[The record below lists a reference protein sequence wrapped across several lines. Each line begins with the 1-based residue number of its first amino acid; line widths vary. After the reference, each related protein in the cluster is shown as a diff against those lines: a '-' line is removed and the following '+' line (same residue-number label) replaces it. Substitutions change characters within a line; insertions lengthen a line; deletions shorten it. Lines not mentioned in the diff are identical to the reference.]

1 MLRVVTDD
9 RPQDVLAALEDAE
22 PVAVVDRAAVDAVT
36 PVPLHACEQHLPP
49 GTWLVALTSG
59 TTAAP
64 RAVCRSRAS
73 WEASV
78 AHLAELTGTRAGQ
91 RVLVPGPLSSTL
103 FLYAAWHAGQVG
115 AEPVLADPTGSWA
128 QIAWDVAHLVPH
140 QLARLVDDPDVELDG
155 RTVVV
160 AGAAL
165 PTRLAER
172 ARRRGLRVIAYYG
185 AAELSFVA
193 AGTPEAL
200 RAFPD
205 AHVEVR
211 DGEIWVRSPYLALDY
226 LTPCSHASDASGSSS
241 PSGSSGPSGP
251 WRRDGGWST
260 VGDRGL
266 IGADGSIVVHG
277 RGDTAVQTGGATVHV
292 ADAEHVLR
300 AHPEVGDV
308 VVTGIPHRELGQVV
322 AAVVESA
329 TASVPEL
336 RRWAQAM
343 LPSHSRPRRWAVVD
357 HLPRTESGKVDR
369 AAVAPLLRRGG
380 GHG

>member
-1 MLRVVTDD
+1 MLRFVTDD
-9 RPQDVLAALEDAE
+9 RPQDVLAALEDAV
-22 PVAVVDRAAVDAVT
+22 PVAVVDRAAAHAVT
-36 PVPLHACEQHLPP
+36 PALLHASEQQLPA

-59 TTAAP
+59 STAAP

-78 AHLAELTGTRAGQ
+78 AHLAELTGTRAGH

-103 FLYAAWHAGQVG
+103 FLHAAWHARQVG

-140 QLARLVDDPDVELDG
+140 QLSRLVDAPDAELAG

-165 PTRLAER
+165 PPRLAER
-172 ARRRGLRVIAYYG
+172 ARRRGLRVVAYYG

-193 AGTPEAL
+193 AGTPGAL
-200 RAFPD
+200 RPFPD
-205 AHVEVR
+205 VDVEVR
-211 DGEIWVRSPYLALDY
+211 DGEIWVRSPYLALEY
-226 LTPCSHASDASGSSS
+226 LTPSPPVFDATGS
-241 PSGSSGPSGP
+241 SGSSGSPGP

-260 VGDRGL
+260 VGDRGRL
-266 IGADGSIVVHG
+266 RADGSIVVHG

-292 ADAEHVLR
+292 ADAEHALR
-300 AHPEVGDV
+300 AHPEVTDV
-308 VVTGIPHRELGQVV
+308 VVTGVPHRELGQVV
-322 AAVVESA
+322 AAVVESS

-343 LPSHSRPRRWAVVD
+343 LPPHARPRRWAVVD
-357 HLPRTESGKVDR
+357 HLPRTQAGKVDR